1 MRRVA
6 AALCLVLA
14 LAACDGR
21 ATKVSPT
28 PSASPSPSVTASP
41 STTSPSVTPS
51 LTASPTPSPT
61 PSLELQLP
69 ADAPSEVSDPAA
81 LAAVAAGDL
90 TALVPPEGTVV
101 HTATL
106 GAEGDRIVLT
116 WRRGEDPFAAEQGFV
131 EWRLL
136 DGGSTWR
143 AVSAFTDDPRK
154 GVLGIDLETG
164 DLTGDG
170 VPDALTL
177 EQQGGSGACGT
188 WRVIVSTPK
197 AASQGFRHAAC
208 DTEIRI
214 DGSTLALR
222 EAVFGPDD
230 PHCCPS
236 AMRYATLEWDGQ
248 TFVETSSHV
257 VDLTA

>member
-1 MRRVA
+1 VRRA
-6 AALCLVLA
+6 AAVLCLVLA
-14 LAACDGR
+14 LAACDGGGMER
-21 ATKVSPT
+21 SPT
-28 PSASPSPSVTASP
+28 PSSSPSPGVTASP
-41 STTSPSVTPS
+41 STTSPSVAP
-51 LTASPTPSPT
+51 SPTPSPSAS
-61 PSLELQLP
+61 PPLELHLP

-81 LAAVAAGDL
+81 LAAIGAGDL
-90 TALVPPEGTVV
+90 ATLAPPGATVV

-106 GAEGDRIVLT
+106 GARGDRIALT
-116 WRRGEDPFAAEQGFV
+116 WRRGDDPFAAEQGFI

-136 DGGSTWR
+136 EVGPSWQ
-143 AVSAFTDDPRK
+143 AVSAFTDKARK

-177 EQQGGSGACGT
+177 EQRGGSGACGT
-188 WRVIVSTPK
+188 WRVIISTPE
-197 AASQGFRHAAC
+197 AAAEAFRHAAC

-222 EAVFGPDD
+222 EAVFGPED

-236 AMRYATLEWDGQ
+236 AMRYATLVWDGE